1 MSSQEESQ
9 VEPGARLT
17 ADLRAFSVT
26 RMEQYNF
33 DTLREEEKRGD
44 LFKGILTTI
53 TQDTH
58 HRR

>member
-33 DTLREEEKRGD
+33 DTLREEEKRGGFVQRD
-44 LFKGILTTI
+44 SNNDNTGHTP
-53 TQDTH
+53 
-58 HRR
+58 

>member
-1 MSSQEESQ
+1 M
-9 VEPGARLT
+9 
-17 ADLRAFSVT
+17 RAFSVT

>member
-33 DTLREEEKRGD
+33 DTLREEEKRGGSVQRD
-44 LFKGILTTI
+44 SNNDNTGHTP
-53 TQDTH
+53 
-58 HRR
+58 